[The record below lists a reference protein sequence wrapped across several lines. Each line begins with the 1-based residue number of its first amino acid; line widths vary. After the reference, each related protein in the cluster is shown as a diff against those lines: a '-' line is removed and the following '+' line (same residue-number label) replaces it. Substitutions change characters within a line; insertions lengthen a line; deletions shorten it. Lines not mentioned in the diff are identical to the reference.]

1 VWAFDVQPDG
11 SLAHGRLFAE
21 TPLPET
27 LDPEDGP
34 PDGMKVDSAGHLY
47 VTSIGGIWVF
57 DATGKAL
64 GVIAV
69 PEQPANLAW
78 GDGDWRT
85 LYITARTSLYRL
97 RLNVPGIPV
106 GRR

>member
-1 VWAFDVQPDG
+1 MLLKYTAGLDCPYRNAPARDALSRGRATRWHEGRQRG
-11 SLAHGRLFAE
+11 TSLRD
-21 TPLPET
+21 
-27 LDPEDGP
+27 LDR
-34 PDGMKVDSAGHLY
+34 
-47 VTSIGGIWVF
+47 GIWVF
-57 DATGKAL
+57 GATGKAL

-78 GDGDWRT
+78 GDGDWCT

-106 GRR
+106 